1 VHLDEVRLREAG
13 YELDSPSGNEAL
25 MGPALG
31 LRFPRFTIAASLC
44 LALVAAGCASAAPSS
59 TKPPAATFVSDRY
72 GFSITL
78 PTGSLTGHATKNWDA
93 SCLCGLG
100 DPTWDSASVDGRT
113 LVVAATA
120 VDSAMDLARWRAR
133 LVELAPAVCLDSQAA
148 TKVTIGGEDALEWTA
163 SCSDGYN
170 VIKLAALH
178 GGRGYVVLF
187 ASSSDGLA
195 DNQTAFDSLMSSFE
209 YGGS

>member
-1 VHLDEVRLREAG
+1 
-13 YELDSPSGNEAL
+13 

-31 LRFPRFTIAASLC
+31 FRFSRLTIAASLC
-44 LALVAAGCASAAPSS
+44 VALVAVGCVPAVPGASSTKTQAATSVPSPSS
-59 TKPPAATFVSDRY
+59 TKPQAETFVSDRY

-78 PTGSLTGHATKNWDA
+78 PTGSVTRHATVGWDA

-100 DPTWDSASVDGRT
+100 DPTWDSAVIVGNRT

-120 VDSAMDLARWRAR
+120 VDSAMDLPRWRAR
-133 LVELAPAVCLDSQAA
+133 IVALAPDICHESEAA
-148 TKVTIGGEDALEWTA
+148 TSVTIGGEAALEWTA

-178 GGRGYVVLF
+178 RGRGYVVLF
-187 ASSSDGLA
+187 ASLTGEPLA
-195 DNQTAFDSLMSSFE
+195 DNQTAFDSIMSSFE
-209 YGGS
+209 YVGS

>member
-1 VHLDEVRLREAG
+1 
-13 YELDSPSGNEAL
+13 

-31 LRFPRFTIAASLC
+31 FRFPRLTIAASLC
-44 LALVAAGCASAAPSS
+44 VALVAAGCASAAPSPS
-59 TKPPAATFVSDRY
+59 PTKPQGQTFVSDRY

-78 PTGSLTGHATKNWDA
+78 PTGSSTGHATVDWDA
-93 SCLCGLG
+93 SCLCGLD
-100 DPTWDSASVDGRT
+100 DPAWDNASVDGRT
-113 LVVAATA
+113 LVVGATT

-133 LVELAPAVCLDSQAA
+133 MVELAPSVCHDSAA
-148 TKVTIGGEDALEWTA
+148 AAEATLGGEDALAWTA
-163 SCSDGYN
+163 ACSDGYS

-187 ASSSDGLA
+187 ASPSSDGLA

-209 YGGS
+209 YVGS

>member
-1 VHLDEVRLREAG
+1 
-13 YELDSPSGNEAL
+13 

-31 LRFPRFTIAASLC
+31 FLYSRLTIAASLC
-44 LALVAAGCASAAPSS
+44 VALVAAGCASAVPGPSS
-59 TKPPAATFVSDRY
+59 TKPQAETFVSDRY
-72 GFSITL
+72 GFSITI

-100 DPTWDSASVDGRT
+100 DPTWDSASVEGRT

-133 LVELAPAVCLDSQAA
+133 IVELAPDICHEAQAA
-148 TKVTIGGEDALEWTA
+148 TAVGIGGADALEWTA

-187 ASSSDGLA
+187 ASSSSDGLA
-195 DNQTAFDSLMSSFE
+195 DNRTAFDSLMSSFK
-209 YGGS
+209 YVGP